1 MPAVGTPFDVDS
13 DSSIALLFGS
23 EIHLCAQPK
32 SDDSISAVSESH
44 WSILEC
50 LGTRTTI
57 SQDGDSMTLQTQDPR
72 HADIDALLSR
82 RARQAGTEPLLQG
95 MDRVGQRI
103 AFSFGFPDPASL
115 PAGEVA
121 AVTTRVLA
129 ERGPA
134 ALQYGDYVGYS
145 GLLDALIAKLARDQG
160 IQAQRENVLITAG
173 GSQAIDLLLDALVDW
188 GDTIVSEMPTWV
200 GAVQAFRNAG
210 ATIVSIPI
218 DDEGIDVS
226 ALEREL
232 HRLRERGTIP
242 KFIYANAN
250 FQNPTGAT
258 MSLQRRQDLLALARA
273 ANTLII
279 EDDAYFDLRYD
290 GEALPT
296 IYSLDHGGSVVYM
309 GTLSKTMGPGMR
321 LGWLVGPPDLIRRVS
336 ALKVDG
342 GTNVFG
348 AHVAADW
355 LPENLLPHVARLRDI
370 YQRRRDLMLAALERH
385 MPPGSTWTVPA
396 GGFFIW
402 LTLPPEID
410 TARMLA
416 QVKERGVEYLPGPS
430 CFTENAGANH
440 LRLSYSFVEDDL
452 IEPGIRVIGEVASA
466 DLREARA

>member
-1 MPAVGTPFDVDS
+1 MPR
-13 DSSIALLFGS
+13 LR
-23 EIHLCAQPK
+23 E
-32 SDDSISAVSESH
+32 
-44 WSILEC
+44 
-50 LGTRTTI
+50 TI
-57 SQDGDSMTLQTQDPR
+57 GQDGNGMTLRTQDPR
-72 HADIDALLSR
+72 RADIDALLSR

-95 MDRVGQRI
+95 MDRAGQRI
-103 AFSFGFPDPASL
+103 SFSFGFPDPASL
-115 PAGEVA
+115 PADEVA
-121 AVTTRVLA
+121 AVTTRVLG
-129 ERGPA
+129 ERGHA

-145 GLLDALIAKLARDQG
+145 GLIDALIAKLSRDQG
-160 IQAQRENVLITAG
+160 IHARRENIIITAG
-173 GSQAIDLLLDALVDW
+173 GSQAIDLLLDVLIDW

-200 GAVQAFRNAG
+200 GAVQAFHSAG
-210 ATIVSIPI
+210 ANIVSIPV
-218 DDEGIDVS
+218 DSEGIDVT
-226 ALEREL
+226 ALDREL
-232 HRLRERGTIP
+232 HRLRAHGAIP

-258 MSLQRRQDLLALARA
+258 MSLKRRQDLLALARG
-273 ANTLII
+273 ANTLLI

-296 IYSLDHGGSVVYM
+296 IYSLDDGGSVVYM

-321 LGWLVGPPDLIRRVS
+321 LGWLVGPAELIRRVS

-355 LPENLLPHVARLRDI
+355 LPEKLLPHVQRLRDV
-370 YQRRRDLMLAALERH
+370 YRRRRDLMLAALERH
-385 MPPGSTWTVPA
+385 MPPGSTWTIPH

-402 LTLPPEID
+402 LTLPPAID
-410 TARMLA
+410 TKRMLP
-416 QVKERGVEYLPGPS
+416 QVQERGVEFLPGPA
-430 CFTENAGANH
+430 CFADTAGANQ